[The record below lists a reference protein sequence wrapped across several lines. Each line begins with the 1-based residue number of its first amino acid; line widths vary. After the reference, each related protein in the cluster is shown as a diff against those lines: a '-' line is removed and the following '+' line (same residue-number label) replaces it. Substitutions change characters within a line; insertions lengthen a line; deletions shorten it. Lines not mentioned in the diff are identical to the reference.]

1 MNEIKLFVSTTW
13 YSKFSTVYCPFFT
26 TPLYHKSFLFQKRPM
41 AIKIFKKIARFLYFS
56 KIFILKNSQIHNTK
70 CLGKKRKNII
80 QWCRFWNQKN
90 SQCSCD
96 SYTYIFDSANSLVV
110 DPYEE
115 VCLEDMSWI
124 KM

>member
-1 MNEIKLFVSTTW
+1 MFG
-13 YSKFSTVYCPFFT
+13 
-26 TPLYHKSFLFQKRPM
+26 
-41 AIKIFKKIARFLYFS
+41 
-56 KIFILKNSQIHNTK
+56 
-70 CLGKKRKNII
+70 GKKRKNII

-96 SYTYIFDSANSLVV
+96 SYTTYIFDSANSLVV